1 MGRYDDLL
9 YSLIKKGMRHSFDKP
24 DDREIDEEIRRYTNI
39 PYDYLDFLQEIG
51 YGEIGEG
58 YFMLYGG
65 LIKPSEIFNADKA
78 DKLRDIL
85 FIGDDFNGHCIGFVK
100 AEVWEL
106 VEVDEYQKVTF
117 LNVSFESFI
126 RNKIDEY
133 FSISYRF
140 NR

>member
-9 YSLIKKGMRHSFDKP
+9 YALIKRGLRQSFEKLGN
-24 DDREIDEEIRRYTNI
+24 REIEEEIRRYANI

-58 YFMLYGG
+58 YFMLYSG

-85 FIGDDFNGHCIGFVK
+85 FIGDDFNGRCIGFVI
-100 AEVWEL
+100 AGVWEL

-117 LNVSFESFI
+117 LNTSFENFI
-126 RNKIDEY
+126 RNKIEEY
-133 FSISYRF
+133 FNMAYKL